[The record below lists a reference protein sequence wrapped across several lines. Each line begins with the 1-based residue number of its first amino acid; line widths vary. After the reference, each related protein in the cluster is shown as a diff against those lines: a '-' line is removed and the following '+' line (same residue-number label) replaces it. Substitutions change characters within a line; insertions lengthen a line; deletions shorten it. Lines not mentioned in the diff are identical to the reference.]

1 MLATLRTSLFGEE
14 GAAEGF
20 TGLFG
25 LGGKDESPADQ
36 FASWLPYVA
45 YLDEEQLFVN
55 RDGIGFLL
63 EIMPQS
69 GADDRMVEVLIS
81 LYANCPAGTGIQF
94 HLFASPH
101 IRPQLR
107 RYAIWRS
114 ISNAAWRAEPANW
127 RS

>member
-69 GADDRMVEVLIS
+69 GADDRMVEVLIARGTS
-81 LYANCPAGTGIQF
+81 L
-94 HLFASPH
+94 
-101 IRPQLR
+101 R
-107 RYAIWRS
+107 
-114 ISNAAWRAEPANW
+114 
-127 RS
+127 

>member
-55 RDGIGFLL
+55 RDGIGFML

-81 LYANCPAGTGIQF
+81 LYANCSHHRTSAPSCGAT
-94 HLFASPH
+94 
-101 IRPQLR
+101 RTC
-107 RYAIWRS
+107 
-114 ISNAAWRAEPANW
+114 AWKTPT
-127 RS
+127 S